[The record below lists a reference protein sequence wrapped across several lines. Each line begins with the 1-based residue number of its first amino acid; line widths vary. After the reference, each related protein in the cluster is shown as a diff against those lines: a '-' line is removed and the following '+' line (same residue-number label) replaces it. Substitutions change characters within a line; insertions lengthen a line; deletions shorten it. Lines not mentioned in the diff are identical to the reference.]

1 MCGGWTVATYRM
13 PFQTPDL
20 FGAPDGLTN
29 SHVRK
34 QIHRLRLSRGWTKHD
49 LEEAAQLAPDT
60 LEDFEAGIRCIN
72 LDTLRKLIEALDSD
86 ITEVWPSAEGA
97 EKARTMPLPG
107 LAKEP
112 LHLSRLAEIHSLAG
126 AEASLMC
133 MGESLADLTESSV
146 ERTSGPALH
155 ILSSINLDKHESEW
169 LCCELQHGNVASPW
183 RVYLCSE
190 NGRNLYL
197 CLKNG
202 HLEFWAEGFIQRCL
216 STWLASNSL

>member
-1 MCGGWTVATYRM
+1 M

-20 FGAPDGLTN
+20 FWSPDGLTN
-29 SHVRK
+29 AHIRK

-72 LDTLRKLIEALDSD
+72 VDTLQKIIEALNSD
-86 ITEVWPSAEGA
+86 ITEVWPSPDGA
-97 EKARTMPLPG
+97 EKARNAPLPG
-107 LAKEP
+107 QAEET

-126 AEASLMC
+126 AEASFMC
-133 MGESLADLTESSV
+133 IGESLTGLTEGSA
-146 ERTSGPALH
+146 ERTSLSALRV
-155 ILSSINLDKHESEW
+155 LSSINLDRHESEW
-169 LCCELQHGNVASPW
+169 LCCELQNGNLASPW

-190 NGRNLYL
+190 NGRRLHL
-197 CLKNG
+197 CLKNC

-216 STWLASNSL
+216 STWLASVAY